1 MNKLLSHY
9 YFKNKTKDFNCVNSP
24 YRQNNVF
31 TLADRK
37 LGFEISIYFLFP
49 HQSAENDQNYF
60 IT

>member
-24 YRQNNVF
+24 YRLNVF

-49 HQSAENDQNYF
+49 HQSC
-60 IT
+60 